1 MFSDLINLIKA
12 YRNRS
17 KPQTELPGIFKDL
30 EIGCSFD
37 PFHQVFYEKDVNAL
51 KTLEFIHKRLKI
63 NNIRLGVRWSKVDKG
78 NGLDFTEYKPYFDYC
93 FANDIK
99 VVINV
104 GPIKTMRWPEEH
116 IPDKFKHSIKPNDTI
131 TIDHAIAEY
140 AFNYLSSL
148 LAYLKSEYSN
158 YLDKI
163 IAIQGDNE
171 LFNRFG
177 EFKVKISTEFEHEVI
192 KIITKIFPDKPI
204 FINSAGLN
212 DLKKIFD
219 LLEGTNGQH
228 IIGVNYYYKTAIHH
242 RIPIINKLDNLIIKN
257 LFAFSVG
264 KLKRMAATKG
274 YLVEVSELQ
283 GEPWWPNALTPGN
296 KFNEF
301 IFTLLRSKYLKPQ
314 NQSKL
319 LVRYWGIEDFAAKFL
334 TDNATKENKAIK
346 KLIISINKDR
356 EY

>member
-12 YRNRS
+12 YRNRL
-17 KPQTELPGIFKDL
+17 KPQSELLNMLKDI

-37 PFHQVFYEKDVNAL
+37 PFHQVFYEKNVDPL
-51 KTLEFIHKRLKI
+51 KTLEYIHKKLEI
-63 NNIRLGVRWSKVDKG
+63 NNIRLGIRWSKVDKG
-78 NGLDFTEYKPYFDYC
+78 NKIDFTEYKPYFDYC
-93 FANDIK
+93 FTNNIN

-116 IPDKFKHSIKPNDTI
+116 IPDKFKHSIKPKDTI

-140 AFNYLSSL
+140 AFRYLYNL
-148 LAYLKSEYSN
+148 LTYLKLEYSN
-158 YLDKI
+158 HFDKVF
-163 IAIQGDNE
+163 AVQGDNE

-177 EFKVKISTEFEHEVI
+177 EFKVKISSEFEHEVI
-192 KIITKIFPDKPI
+192 KIIAKTFPDKPI

-219 LLEGTNGQH
+219 LLEGISGQR
-228 IIGVNYYYKTAIHH
+228 IVGINYYYKTAIHH

-257 LFAFSVG
+257 LFAVSVS
-264 KLKRMAATKG
+264 KLKRIAATKG

-301 IFTLLRSKYLKPQ
+301 VFTLLRSKYLKPQ

-334 TDNATKENKAIK
+334 TDSATKENIAIK
-346 KLIISINKDR
+346 DLIISINKDK